1 MEGYDMAK
9 KSFPEE
15 EILKYTSK
23 HKKSRALGHEDKS
36 ATLSE
41 RGKNA

>member
-1 MEGYDMAK
+1 MANN
-9 KSFPEE
+9 SFLAEE
-15 EILKYTSK
+15 MLKHICK
-23 HKKSRALGHEDKS
+23 HKKSKALGHKEKG

>member
-9 KSFPEE
+9 NSFLEE
-15 EILKYTSK
+15 KIFKHTSK
-23 HKKSRALGHEDKS
+23 PKKSRPLGYEDKS

-41 RGKNA
+41 WGKNA

>member
-1 MEGYDMAK
+1 MANN
-9 KSFPEE
+9 SFLAEE
-15 EILKYTSK
+15 MLKHICK
-23 HKKSRALGHEDKS
+23 HKKSKALGHEEKG

>member
-1 MEGYDMAK
+1 MEGYDRAK
-9 KSFPEE
+9 NSFPSE
-15 EILKYTSK
+15 EILKHTCK
-23 HKKSRALGHEDKS
+23 HKKSRAFGHENKG

>member
-1 MEGYDMAK
+1 MAK
-9 KSFPEE
+9 NNFPLE
-15 EILKYTSK
+15 EILKHTCK
-23 HKKSRALGHEDKS
+23 HKIRRALRHEDKG

>member
-9 KSFPEE
+9 NSFPAE
-15 EILKYTSK
+15 EILKHTSK
-23 HKKSRALGHEDKS
+23 HKKSRALEHEDKS